1 MFAIRLLPPST
12 RGGDNERLGQIT
24 IGRFTE
30 IFGCYPAR
38 GQSVRSMAS
47 RWQAQL
53 RRLVGG
59 DEPAVA
65 LDTGGAA
72 WILYRVGKRC
82 FIQQRYFLPRVS
94 REIGPRRTHTDEGQ
108 RISEWS
114 TTVAEVAQFATPRS
128 NHAMERTAA
137 RRASTSRVATTRSL
151 RSMRALGGGR
161 SSNSR

>member
-1 MFAIRLLPPST
+1 MQPQSVCHDPLPWLISVSLDFFHVRYST
-12 RGGDNERLGQIT
+12 PTSFKRGGDGERLGQIT

-47 RWQAQL
+47 RWRTQL

-82 FIQQRYFLPRVS
+82 YIQQRYFLPGVS
-94 REIGPRRTHTDEGQ
+94 REIGPRRTHTDEEQ

-128 NHAMERTAA
+128 K
-137 RRASTSRVATTRSL
+137 SR
-151 RSMRALGGGR
+151 
-161 SSNSR
+161 

>member
-12 RGGDNERLGQIT
+12 RGRDGERLGQIT

-30 IFGCYPAR
+30 LFGCYPSR
-38 GQSVRSMAS
+38 DQSVRSMA
-47 RWQAQL
+47 AQW
-53 RRLVGG
+53 RAQVRHLVSGQQ
-59 DEPAVA
+59 PAVA

-72 WILYRVGKRC
+72 WIVYRVGKRC
-82 FIQQRYFLPRVS
+82 YVQQRYFLPRVS
-94 REIGPRRTHTDEGQ
+94 REIGPRRTHTNGR

-137 RRASTSRVATTRSL
+137 RRTAASRVIPTRSV

-161 SSNSR
+161 SSCSR